1 MTKFGIV
8 TVQFDLQPYGAQRRR
23 CFCEFLR
30 GELNGNKETRSQ
42 EDHEE
47 EKDEEKKVTSSSE
60 FIKSENVEGMHRV
73 HPLNVFSGFSRFPP
87 GVSIQKIDRKKTSGL
102 RPAQGN
108 SDQNPGDDS
117 QGHQGKPSPQGLTHE
132 IEFPYTEK
140 KSGQ

>member
-8 TVQFDLQPYGAQRRR
+8 TVQFDLQWYGVQKHR

-60 FIKSENVEGMHRV
+60 FSKSENVEGMHSV
-73 HPLNVFSGFSRFPP
+73 HPL
-87 GVSIQKIDRKKTSGL
+87 
-102 RPAQGN
+102 
-108 SDQNPGDDS
+108 
-117 QGHQGKPSPQGLTHE
+117 
-132 IEFPYTEK
+132 
-140 KSGQ
+140 